1 MAGSLVG
8 KHGCTS
14 PEDMQEPI
22 IVQVGRSGSKR
33 EVGAG
38 GE

>member
-8 KHGCTS
+8 KHGCTA

-22 IVQVGRSGSKR
+22 IVGRSGLKP

-38 GE
+38 RG